1 MWDRVVS
8 NSSFEMTGRFFSPEG
23 PDLRDLTLNN
33 FTLCRGDGSLHDPKE
48 CLLENVATF
57 REDLIPED
65 FPQERLAPVFR
76 LDFFCFP
83 PLLLRGKRQLH
94 WISSEVSVKSGK
106 FYDFFSTFL
115 QGQVF
120 SPMDSVGVSELHP
133 FFLLFLF
140 ASQAAEAEPEEAGPG
155 GGFCWGWFFEGSVKG
170 GISCGSGS
178 GKRISLHL
186 EMEDGRWKKHGKSE
200 FDAVI
205 WIQSKDWN
213 SISKMFVGWWWA
225 TQIFLIFTPI
235 LGEMIQSDDH
245 IFQMGWF
252 NHQLVVGWGSESR
265 HFCFEI
271 VQRLNALPVEKILG
285 TWGSFPKRSGSLEA
299 RFDMTIAINGRTN
312 QNDTS
317 KNSKSTLN

>member
-133 FFLLFLF
+133 FFCCFFLPPRLLKQ
-140 ASQAAEAEPEEAGPG
+140 SQRRQVLVVGFVEGDFSRVPWKAGYHVDPDRG
-155 GGFCWGWFFEGSVKG
+155 RGYPSTLRWK
-170 GISCGSGS
+170 
-178 GKRISLHL
+178 
-186 EMEDGRWKKHGKSE
+186 MEDGRNMEKASLMPSFESNRRIEIAFLKCLL
-200 FDAVI
+200 
-205 WIQSKDWN
+205 
-213 SISKMFVGWWWA
+213 VGGG
-225 TQIFLIFTPI
+225 QLKYF
-235 LGEMIQSDDH
+235 
-245 IFQMGWF
+245 WF
-252 NHQLVVGWGSESR
+252 S
-265 HFCFEI
+265 
-271 VQRLNALPVEKILG
+271 P
-285 TWGSFPKRSGSLEA
+285 RS
-299 RFDMTIAINGRTN
+299 
-312 QNDTS
+312 
-317 KNSKSTLN
+317 